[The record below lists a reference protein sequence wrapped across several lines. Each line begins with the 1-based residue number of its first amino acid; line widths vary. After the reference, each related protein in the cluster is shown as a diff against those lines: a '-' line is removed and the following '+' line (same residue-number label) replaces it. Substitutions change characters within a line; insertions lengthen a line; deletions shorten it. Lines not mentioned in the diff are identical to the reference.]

1 MTATRRLQRIIATT
15 DFHSA
20 FDGAVPM
27 LTHLHAMRH
36 DSLVVDCGDYFE
48 GTGYYRLGQ
57 GRIER
62 DVLVRLYD
70 AVVPGNHGWG
80 HHFEP
85 DLHNITVCANAVDA
99 ETGNP
104 LFRPIRVVSIGTRR
118 VAVTGVI
125 GPQAFNAIP
134 AGERAGH
141 CVTEPVQ
148 ALRELMLAHHHRAD
162 SWVVLSH
169 SGFDEDLKLATACP
183 FLDIVFAGPCH
194 SERPEPVPAGDT
206 LVLKGLELSRGY
218 ALAKPVG
225 AGWAAWVGSFPPTA
239 SLPRELAPVREAI
252 DAIHEELRTP
262 LGPLRAP
269 YANGVL
275 DRHALLSDIADRLH
289 NGLGAEAVVLN
300 ETALRS
306 PQLKSVLT
314 RGDLLAIEPF
324 DNQLVHAHVPERFL
338 TDPAAL
344 LAHLTAQ
351 AGPGVSAPRPLPD
364 RLTTVLTTGYLADAY
379 LGGRTRQ
386 AGIRLSQAVQ
396 RTLTVGDSR

>member
-1 MTATRRLQRIIATT
+1 MTAARHLQRIIATT

-20 FDGAVPM
+20 FDDAAPM
-27 LTHLHAMRH
+27 LAHLHAIRH
-36 DSLVVDCGDYFE
+36 DCLVVDCGDFFE

-57 GRIER
+57 GCIER

-70 AVVPGNHGWG
+70 AVAPGNHGWG

-85 DLHNITVCANAVDA
+85 DLHDITVCANAVDA
-99 ETGNP
+99 ETGDP
-104 LFRPIRVVSIGTRR
+104 LFRPARLVRVGARR

-134 AGERAGH
+134 AEQRAGH
-141 CVTEPVQ
+141 RVTEPAQ

-169 SGFDEDLKLATACP
+169 SGFDEDLKLAAACP
-183 FLDIVFAGPCH
+183 FLDVAFAGHCH
-194 SERPEPVPAGDT
+194 SERPNPVPVGDT
-206 LVLKGLELSRGY
+206 LVLKGRELAAGY
-218 ALAKPVG
+218 ALAEPVG
-225 AGWAAWVGSFPPTA
+225 AGWAARVGSFPSA
-239 SLPRELAPVREAI
+239 AALPRELAPVREAI

-269 YANGVL
+269 YANGPL
-275 DRHALLSDIADRLH
+275 DRRALLTDVADRLH
-289 NGLGAEAVVLN
+289 TGLGAEAVLLN

-306 PQLKSVLT
+306 PGLGTVLT
-314 RGDLLAIEPF
+314 QGDLLAIEPF

-344 LAHLTAQ
+344 LAHLAEQ
-351 AGPGVSAPRPLPD
+351 AGPIVSAPRPLPD
-364 RLTTVLTTGYLADAY
+364 RLPTVLTTGYLADAY
-379 LGGRTRQ
+379 LGDRTRQ
-386 AGIRLSQAVQ
+386 AGIRLSQAVH
-396 RTLTVGDSR
+396 RTLTDGDSR

>member
-1 MTATRRLQRIIATT
+1 MTTARRLQRIIATT

-20 FDGAVPM
+20 FADALPM
-27 LTHLHAMRH
+27 LAHLHAMRH
-36 DSLVVDCGDYFE
+36 DTLVVDCGDFFE

-80 HHFEP
+80 HHFEL
-85 DLHNITVCANAVDA
+85 DLHGITVCANAVDA
-99 ETGNP
+99 ETGKP
-104 LFRPIRVVSIGTRR
+104 LFRPARLVNVGTRR

-134 AGERAGH
+134 ADQRAGH
-141 CVTEPVQ
+141 RVTEPVQ

-183 FLDIVFAGPCH
+183 FLNVVFAGHCH
-194 SERPEPVPAGDT
+194 SERPQPVPVGDT
-206 LVLKGLELSRGY
+206 LVLKGFELAAGY
-218 ALAKPVG
+218 ALAEPVG
-225 AGWAAWVGSFPPTA
+225 AGWAARVDSFLPTA
-239 SLPRELAPVREAI
+239 VLPRELAPVGEAI
-252 DAIHEELRTP
+252 NAIHEELRTP
-262 LGPLRAP
+262 LGPLRDP
-269 YANGVL
+269 YANGLL
-275 DRHALLSDIADRLH
+275 DRHALLSDVAGRLH
-289 NGLGAEAVVLN
+289 NGLGAEAVLLN

-306 PQLKSVLT
+306 PRLGTVLT
-314 RGDLLAIEPF
+314 QGDLLAIEPF
-324 DNQLVHAHVPERFL
+324 DNQLVHAHVPERFIA
-338 TDPAAL
+338 DPAAL
-344 LAHLTAQ
+344 LTHLTERS
-351 AGPGVSAPRPLPD
+351 GPVVSTPRPLPD
-364 RLTTVLTTGYLADAY
+364 RLPTVLTTGYLADAY

-396 RTLTVGDSR
+396 HTLTDGDS

>member
-1 MTATRRLQRIIATT
+1 MTAARHLRRIIATT

-27 LTHLHAMRH
+27 LTHLHARRH
-36 DSLVVDCGDYFE
+36 DSLVVDCGDFFE

-70 AVVPGNHGWG
+70 AVAPGNHGWV
-80 HHFEP
+80 HHFES
-85 DLHNITVCANAVDA
+85 DLHGITVCANAVDA

-104 LFRPIRVVSIGTRR
+104 LFRPARLVNIGTRR

-134 AGERAGH
+134 ADQRAGH
-141 CVTEPVQ
+141 RVTEPVQ
-148 ALRELMLAHHHRAD
+148 ALRELMLTHHHQAD

-169 SGFDEDLKLATACP
+169 SGFDEDLKLAAACP
-183 FLDIVFAGPCH
+183 FLDVVFAGHCH
-194 SERPEPVPAGDT
+194 SERPGPVPVGDT
-206 LVLKGLELSRGY
+206 LVLKGRELAAGY
-218 ALAKPVG
+218 ALAEPVG
-225 AGWAAWVGSFPPTA
+225 AGWVARVDSFPPTA
-239 SLPRELAPVREAI
+239 VLPRELAPVQEAI
-252 DAIHEELRTP
+252 DAVHEELRTP

-269 YANGVL
+269 YANGLL
-275 DRHALLSDIADRLH
+275 DRRALLTDVAGRLH
-289 NGLGAEAVVLN
+289 NGLGAEAVLLN

-306 PQLKSVLT
+306 PRLGTVLT
-314 RGDLLAIEPF
+314 QGDLLAIEPF
-324 DNQLVHAHVPERFL
+324 DNQLVHAHVPGRFL

-351 AGPGVSAPRPLPD
+351 TGPVVSAPRPLPD
-364 RLTTVLTTGYLADAY
+364 RLPTVLTTGYLADAY

-396 RTLTVGDSR
+396 RTLTDGESR